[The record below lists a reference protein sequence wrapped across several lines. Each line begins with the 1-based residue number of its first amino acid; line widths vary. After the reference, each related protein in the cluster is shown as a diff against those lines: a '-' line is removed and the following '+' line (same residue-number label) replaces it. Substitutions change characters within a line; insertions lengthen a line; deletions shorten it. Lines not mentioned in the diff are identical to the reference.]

1 MQFRQASLP
10 ELLDQQEEENAIEA
24 FRHCERCDLALS
36 LAGNASAAPKP
47 ATDNTVTQLA
57 AAASPMNGPA
67 LEKLYAGRT
76 WKWKTGGGFF
86 SSKKARSWILS
97 GEQKQFSAWSGKG
110 AATTHATGYWYV
122 TDGGKLCLRALWS
135 SQGDSSGAVTCFL
148 HREKNGVVYQKPAL
162 GGKWYVFA
170 HNPVRKDDDIRK
182 LVKGD
187 RVGAEVARLKA
198 NRR

>member
-1 MQFRQASLP
+1 MLLKHFVIAS
-10 ELLDQQEEENAIEA
+10 AA
-24 FRHCERCDLALS
+24 MLALS
-36 LAGNASAAPKP
+36 LAGNASAALKP
-47 ATDNTVTQLA
+47 ATDNTVSQFA
-57 AAASPMNGPA
+57 AAASPMKGHA

-86 SSKKARSWILS
+86 SSKKARGWFLS

-148 HREKNGVVYQKPAL
+148 HREKNGVIYQKPAL

-170 HNPVRKDDDIRK
+170 HNPVRKDDEIRK